1 MSDKMTAAELK
12 GLVRDAMSDQI
23 VAVTPK
29 ASAAEAAELLSE
41 NGLRHAIVVDSDRH
55 VVGVVSQ
62 RDVLKHFIQSM
73 AEQGPSETEAQE
85 RAPWELGSLIQRE
98 PVTVL
103 ADVSLASAGM
113 VLTNSK
119 IGCLPVVDENK
130 RLVGSLSIVDILR
143 HIAGKR
149 GPQLEEEF
157 KLYKPAAESKPQIPA
172 FFRRSNGALVMPL
185 SCLDDASSLPSFA
198 VLGYDAQSGR
208 ILVKLTSEKEEGAR
222 KVVRDNDLFVIPA
235 SDFVACF
242 DIKFHGSAF
251 EITRHARTG
260 CFILSPKQT
269 APRPPAAPLA
279 PVKK

>member
-1 MSDKMTAAELK
+1 MNDKMTAELK
-12 GLVRDAMSDQI
+12 GLVRDAMTDQI
-23 VAVTPK
+23 VAVTAK

-41 NGLRHAIVVDSDRH
+41 NGVRHAVIVDSDRH

-73 AEQGPSETEAQE
+73 TDQEPTEAEAQE
-85 RAPWELGSLIQRE
+85 GAPWELGSLIQRE

-157 KLYKPAAESKPQIPA
+157 KLFKPAVESKPQIPA

-185 SCLDDASSLPSFA
+185 SCLDDASSLPSYA
-198 VLGYDAQSGR
+198 MLGYDGQSGR

-269 APRPPAAPLA
+269 APRAPAAPPVLA
-279 PVKK
+279 KK

>member
-1 MSDKMTAAELK
+1 MTTRVQMSDKMTAELK
-12 GLVRDAMSDQI
+12 GLVRDAMTEQV

-41 NGLRHAIVVDSDRH
+41 NGVRHAIVVDSERH

-73 AEQGPSETEAQE
+73 CDQEPADAAPQE
-85 RAPWELGSLIQRE
+85 RAPWELGSLVQRE

-103 ADVSLASAGM
+103 ADVSLASAGT

-143 HIAGKR
+143 HIGGKR

-157 KLYKPAAESKPQIPA
+157 KL
-172 FFRRSNGALVMPL
+172 
-185 SCLDDASSLPSFA
+185 
-198 VLGYDAQSGR
+198 
-208 ILVKLTSEKEEGAR
+208 
-222 KVVRDNDLFVIPA
+222 
-235 SDFVACF
+235 
-242 DIKFHGSAF
+242 
-251 EITRHARTG
+251 
-260 CFILSPKQT
+260 
-269 APRPPAAPLA
+269 
-279 PVKK
+279 